1 MRRRRSIAVGALLGL
16 ACATPS
22 APPLPAQVAVEMFTG
37 FAVRPAAPPPRRERI
52 ELLVDLT
59 DSMLEPTAAGPPR
72 FVAAQRAAAR
82 LLLALPPDVSLGVR
96 VLGVGAGPGC
106 ASATPVTAPR
116 PATPPALAARLEKL
130 APAGEGSIAEELD
143 ALRANRVDAGDLERT
158 RVVIVSDL
166 AGECGGDLCAATAA
180 LVSGGA
186 QLEVVVIGDAAAP
199 DCFGDLAP
207 AGPPRLAVGPETPA
221 LPAFRVES
229 HAPHGD
235 AAPVLLATGRADDAS
250 VPVSAGP
257 ATVTVEF
264 RHPTVIGPMLL
275 APAMLTRIRVLDFPS
290 LEPSVR
296 EWHWESEKAARP
308 VAATLSPER

>member
-1 MRRRRSIAVGALLGL
+1 MRRRRSIAVGGLLAL

-37 FAVRPAAPPPRRERI
+37 FARRPEALPPRPERV
-52 ELLVDLT
+52 EVLVDLT
-59 DSMLEPTAAGPPR
+59 TSMREPSEAGPPR

-82 LLLALPPDVSLGVR
+82 LLLALPPDASLGVR
-96 VLGVGAGPGC
+96 ALGVAAGPGC
-106 ASATPVTAPR
+106 ASATPVKAPS
-116 PATPPALAARLEKL
+116 PATPAAFAARLEKL
-130 APAGEGSIAEELD
+130 VPAGEGSLAEELD
-143 ALRANRVDAGDLERT
+143 ALRAQRVDAGDLERT
-158 RVVIVSDL
+158 RVVILSDL
-166 AGECGGDLCAATAA
+166 RMECGGDLCAAAA
-180 LVSGGA
+180 SLVSGGA
-186 QLEVVVIGDAAAP
+186 QLEVVVLGDAAAP
-199 DCFGDLAP
+199 DCFADLAP
-207 AGPPRLAVGPETPA
+207 AGPPRLAIAPGTPA

-235 AAPVLLATGRADDAS
+235 AAPVLLATGLADDAA

-257 ATVTVEF
+257 ATVTVDF

-275 APAMLTRIRVLDFPS
+275 APATLTRIRVLDFPS

-296 EWHWESEKAARP
+296 EWHWKSEKAARP